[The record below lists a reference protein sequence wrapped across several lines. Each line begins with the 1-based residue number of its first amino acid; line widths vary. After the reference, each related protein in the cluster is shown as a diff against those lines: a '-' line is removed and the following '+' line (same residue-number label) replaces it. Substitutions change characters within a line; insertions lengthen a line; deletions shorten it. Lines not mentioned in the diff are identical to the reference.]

1 MYRILP
7 LLLVSFA
14 HGNKQMVYY
23 PDDDGNVIYNNKAY
37 HVQSPLVPFGSFEGP
52 NRFNQG
58 HGASVTKHVQIP
70 PRGTPEY
77 EAFVTEA
84 ISSGLM
90 KLTVAINKVITNQSR
105 NQYNNI
111 VFAPVSVA
119 ASLALVLLGANGKT
133 YQEISTLLGFA
144 TGVPDLDKKSQIV
157 HEQFGKMILKLERTS
172 GFIMESQV
180 NFAIAI
186 FVQNNFPIRK
196 LYKNTAENIYQ
207 SEVLNLDFE
216 QNPLHAQ
223 KSINA
228 WVSDRTKGKI
238 KEVLADAPSAD
249 TKVILAS
256 AMYFNAQWEYPFYEG
271 ATKRRRFYTNGKNQP
286 SDIWVDMMSNGGDFP
301 YYKDK
306 VLDCEIIGFP
316 YKGNRT
322 TMYVVKPMNSTK
334 EKLKSLEDVLTLEH
348 LQRLVSNVQITS
360 SVILFPKM
368 LIDSTLDL
376 KDPLKHLGISSLFNP
391 AEANLAL
398 LSPGATAPI
407 GNLTGTV
414 NLGNSVINPI
424 SPTIP
429 KNQYEGNDS
438 VLIFNRFGDTV
449 NCTDLFDKTNNNVT
463 TCEQIVSN
471 TTKKVIYK
479 KIGDKIGRRIAR
491 KARSFASDD
500 LDSLRENINRPE
512 NPTNFENPGLFA
524 DRVIHKVYMHI
535 TETGTEAAA
544 TTVFG
549 LSKLGSRVIFRTE
562 VPFFFFIMHEETKV
576 VMFWGSVNRPTPFY
590 SSDSSP

>member
-1 MYRILP
+1 
-7 LLLVSFA
+7 
-14 HGNKQMVYY
+14 MVYY

-52 NRFNQG
+52 NQFNQG

-491 KARSFASDD
+491 KARSSASDD